1 MPSSATG
8 PTRGPSLSTART
20 DRPRIL
26 LLHAT
31 AGAGH
36 RRAAL
41 ALEHAFQELVPAA
54 HVRAHDTLA
63 FSSRLFRRG
72 YSPTYNTL
80 VGRAPRFWG
89 LLYRSTENPRIH
101 RGTTAMRHALD
112 RVNVRELVSFI
123 ERERPQAVVCTHF
136 LPLEALA
143 PRRRRGLLACPLYSV
158 ITDFTAHPFWAID
171 GIDGTFVATIAVREE
186 LASWGVPWERIV
198 VSGIPIDPRFSH
210 GPLDRAES
218 RAQFQLAPRAPTVLL
233 MGGGNGVGPI
243 AAMAEKLLQLPSAPQ
258 LLVVCGKNARLRMR
272 MRAVA
277 DLAPGR
283 VRVLGYTD
291 QVPALLSAADVL
303 VTKAGGLTC
312 SESLAMQT
320 PLVIFRPT
328 PGQEERNSLALSV
341 AGAAVRARTFEQVLS
356 SVERILAHPPLAAS
370 MREACR
376 LLARP
381 HAAADIARRVLAPGG
396 PADDP
401 AGPEL
406 EADWS
411 PDEGSLRPR

>member
-1 MPSSATG
+1 VSAQ
-8 PTRGPSLSTART
+8 SA

-26 LLHAT
+26 ILHAT
-31 AGAGH
+31 AGSGH
-36 RRAAL
+36 KRAAQ
-41 ALEHAFQELVPAA
+41 ALELAVQALAPAA

-63 FSSRLFRRG
+63 FSSRLFKRG

-80 VGRAPRFWG
+80 VGRVPRVWG
-89 LLYRSTENPRIH
+89 LLYKGLEHPRVH
-101 RGTTAMRHALD
+101 RGTSTVRQAID
-112 RVNVRELVSFI
+112 RVNVKELVSFI

-143 PRRRRGLLACPLYSV
+143 PRRRRGQLACPLYSV

-171 GIDGTFVATIAVREE
+171 GIDLSFVATAAVREE
-186 LASWGVPWERIV
+186 LASWGVAWERIAV
-198 VSGIPIDPRFSH
+198 TGIPIDPRFSH
-210 GPLDRAES
+210 GPLDRLET
-218 RAQFQLAPRAPTVLL
+218 RAQFQLAPARPTVLL

-243 AAMAEKLLQLPSAPQ
+243 ATLAERLLDLPSSPQ

-272 MRAVA
+272 MRAIG

-283 VRVLGYTD
+283 VRALGYTD
-291 QVPALLSAADVL
+291 QVPALLSAADVI

-320 PLVIFRPT
+320 PMVVFRPT

-376 LLARP
+376 MLARP
-381 HAAADIARRVLAPGG
+381 HAARDIARRVLDLDGSFVEAPDDHPEAKRYVPSGG
-396 PADDP
+396 GVGAP
-401 AGPEL
+401 
-406 EADWS
+406 
-411 PDEGSLRPR
+411 